1 MAKDVKQVELLED
14 EFYPKEWKGQYW
26 KAPKKI
32 ISDPTLSPGA
42 KLLYMVIFG
51 ESHYRGNSWSE
62 HKTLRS
68 NLGDISESTINRW
81 QNELV
86 EAGLIRVLQKGRG
99 ISNNYYCLRSPVLD
113 NAAVGEFLPGAR
125 FKYHNRKTGVV
136 MILNQGEGE
145 FFFEQ
150 DVEQWFKDAVTGI
163 EYPFPKP
170 CWHYNR
176 KWYKGVKAAYFD
188 KVTQYFDSM

>member
-1 MAKDVKQVELLED
+1 MSKGVKQVALLED

-26 KAPKKI
+26 KAPKTI
-32 ISDPTLSPGA
+32 ISDPNLSPGA
-42 KLLYMVIFG
+42 KLLYMIIFG

-68 NLGDISESTINRW
+68 HLGGISESTINRW

-99 ISNNYYCLRSPVLD
+99 ISNNYYCLRSPILG
-113 NAAVGEFLPGAR
+113 NATVDEYLPGAR
-125 FKYHNRKTGVV
+125 FKYQNRKTGVI
-136 MILNQGEGE
+136 MILNQGEGQ

-150 DVEQWFKDAVTGI
+150 DAEQWYRDAVTGI

-170 CWHYNR
+170 CWNYNR
-176 KWYKGVKAAYFD
+176 KWYKEVKAMYLNKLYRYIDA
-188 KVTQYFDSM
+188 S